1 MNPETFFSLA
11 FGLVGLVLFGQ
22 VVSGHDPFPSE
33 TRGKRRFNSVV
44 IALTLGICLAQTIL
58 YYPVILRWA
67 FFTSAIGLILGIGAS
82 LLALRFPTSKTTSE
96 HDA

>member
-11 FGLVGLVLFGQ
+11 FGFVGFVLFGR

-33 TRGKRRFNSVV
+33 TRGKRRFISVV
-44 IALTLGICLAQTIL
+44 FALTLGIYLAQTIL
-58 YYPVILRWA
+58 HYSVILRWA
-67 FFTSAIGLILGIGAS
+67 FFTSAIGLLLGIGAS
-82 LLALRFPTSKTTSE
+82 LLALRFPPRKTTSE